1 MKEINSLEIS
11 FLVKKIKEDSVSS
24 KIQKIKQISQNT
36 FLFELY
42 KQKKRQYLVL
52 SDRTLFLTDK
62 SYEHRLV
69 SNLYQVIKKHILGQ
83 IIEDVR
89 QHEFDRIVEIETRDY
104 LIIIELF
111 GNGNIILVNKPDRKV
126 ITALIK
132 RSWRDRSILSKREY
146 QYPPYRVNPFKLN
159 QSELEKLF
167 GEKEVVRVLAV
178 DLGFGGE
185 IARKICRKIGVDT
198 GSNKINVSKIYK
210 FLKNINREFEELKD
224 INEQLKNEFK
234 KDLTKIKELIR
245 VDEKY
250 DRIKKAQEEALK
262 KWQEKEI
269 LYRKIGK
276 LMYERYEEVK
286 KQLDSGKNKIVVD
299 ELTIEVNPR
308 KSVQKNAEV
317 YFEKAKKVKK
327 KIEGLKKAMTELRK
341 KKPVVIK
348 KEPEKEVKREWYD
361 NFRWIKSSDGFLIV
375 GGKDAKTNEQL
386 IRKYM
391 KDSDLVFHT
400 DITGSPFVLIKNPD
414 KKDIPEQTI
423 KEAAEFCGSY
433 SKAWKIGIAAADVY
447 YVKPDQVKKEGGLP
461 TGSFMIYGKR
471 EWIRRIPIKIAVGV
485 KDNELIFGP
494 EDMVKKKLSKYVVI
508 VPGNKPAHEIEKE
521 IQKNFKKKVEIERIV
536 PYGKGEIV

>member
-391 KDSDLVFHT
+391 KNDK
-400 DITGSPFVLIKNPD
+400 GS
-414 KKDIPEQTI
+414 
-423 KEAAEFCGSY
+423 C
-433 SKAWKIGIAAADVY
+433 
-447 YVKPDQVKKEGGLP
+447 
-461 TGSFMIYGKR
+461 
-471 EWIRRIPIKIAVGV
+471 
-485 KDNELIFGP
+485 
-494 EDMVKKKLSKYVVI
+494 
-508 VPGNKPAHEIEKE
+508 
-521 IQKNFKKKVEIERIV
+521 
-536 PYGKGEIV
+536 